1 MGPASEQGGRAER
14 HARWVA
20 MWREAIRASTTA
32 IGLVDLTEMR
42 FIEVSQRAVELL
54 GTTPE
59 AAVGLSYLAVTERPG
74 VAAEAFRMAREG
86 IIDGIQ
92 GRRRFRRPDGSTVEM
107 HAAGWAIRSRTGP
120 DLGLWMAYEEA
131 PNTAAEDDVVA
142 AGPWLRTPRAP
153 GGARITLDD
162 RWRMAHG
169 STDAVS
175 LLGRSPHE
183 LATSSILRLVH
194 PDDLASALLA
204 FAQATTGRVL
214 GVRILTRQDDDVWRT
229 VRAHPTFV
237 DGDGSSP
244 FVLAVAADDEGDAG
258 NFGGGVSELARHLRR
273 VAAQIE
279 AAASLG
285 PMAETAEA
293 LGIPATISLSGR
305 QWEIASRLVGGDR
318 VSTIAAEMHLSRS
331 TVRNHLSAIFKKA
344 GVHSQAELLARW
356 RGAATSRTHRPEPVV
371 D

>member
-1 MGPASEQGGRAER
+1 MGTASEEGRAER
-14 HARWVA
+14 EARWIA
-20 MWREAIRASTTA
+20 MWGEAIRSCTTA
-32 IGLVDLTEMR
+32 IGLVDLAEMQ
-42 FIEVSQRAVELL
+42 FIEVSQRAAELL

-86 IIDGIQ
+86 VIDGIQ

-107 HAAGWAIRSRTGP
+107 HAAGWVIRSPTGP

-131 PNTAAEDDVVA
+131 PNTTAEDDVVA

-153 GGARITLDD
+153 SGARITLDD

-169 STDAVS
+169 SSDAVS
-175 LLGRSPHE
+175 LLGRAPRE
-183 LATSSILRLVH
+183 LAASSILRLVH
-194 PDDLASALLA
+194 SDDLASALLA

-214 GVRILTRQDDDVWRT
+214 GVRIRMRQDDGAWRT
-229 VRAHPTFV
+229 VQAYPTFV
-237 DGDGSSP
+237 DGDGSSS
-244 FVLAVAADDEGDAG
+244 FVLTVAADDEGDAVD
-258 NFGGGVSELARHLRR
+258 FGGGVSELARHLRR

-305 QWEIASRLVGGDR
+305 QWEIASRLMGGDR
-318 VSTIAAEMHLSRS
+318 VPTIAAEMHLSPS

-356 RGAATSRTHRPEPVV
+356 RGNAASRSHRPQPVV